1 MSYEEWI
8 ALGMEEGWC
17 GPPVCHTHDGLP
29 ITEEEEVQL
38 YDEGD
43 DICIHIVRMYENFEI
58 RDEVEKNHS
67 ASVWRK
73 PRL

>member
-8 ALGMEEGWC
+8 QMGMDQGWC

-29 ITEEEEVQL
+29 ITEEEEIQL
-38 YDEGD
+38 YDDGD
-43 DICIHIVRMYENFEI
+43 DICIHIVRMYESHEI
-58 RDEVEKNHS
+58 QVGVEENHS

-73 PRL
+73 PRM